1 MTGVLTCVLPFC
13 FPVTILG
20 LFPSHDKKETREE
33 KAARESGE
41 NEVRGSRDAAR
52 ALAPKVPRKDAR
64 KTKR

>member
-1 MTGVLTCVLPFC
+1 MY
-13 FPVTILG
+13 
-20 LFPSHDKKETREE
+20 KKETREE
-33 KAARESGE
+33 RDTRQGGE